1 MLRIKTIFNSTY
13 QFQRLFSL
21 YKTNNEKNSMS
32 SPAILNSTIK
42 TLIDKKQYKQAVD
55 LCYQNLE
62 KCTNYTISIAINA
75 CNILNDYQ
83 RGIDIKEKIPSN
95 ALENSYIQTSLIR
108 FYTQCHDID
117 NALHLFSSITKK
129 NSFIYTAMFKGLI
142 SNNMPEKVLDLFDE
156 MTFKPDKFI
165 LAVLFNACGEV
176 ANDRAMKIGRKLLDD
191 MLNNY
196 RNDIVLLNSAIDMLM
211 KFGDVQGA
219 ERIFGSIK
227 TKDIITYNAMMKGYI
242 RNKIYEKSL
251 DLFEQ
256 INFNVDDVTY
266 IIVFNACAQLANDRA
281 IKTGKKLL
289 HEMPNIHRNN
299 NVLLTSAIDM
309 LMKFGDVQGA
319 ERTFDS
325 IKKKD
330 IITYNAMMKGYV
342 QNEMYEKS
350 LDLVEQMD
358 SNLNHVTYAILF
370 NACVQLA
377 NDRAIKIGKKLLHE
391 MSNNYRN
398 NTVLL
403 NSAID
408 MLMKFGDVQGA
419 ERIFDSIKTKDIVS
433 YGAIM
438 KGYIRN
444 EMYEKS
450 LDLFEQINFNVD
462 DVTYIIVFNACAQ
475 LANDRAIKIGKKL
488 LHEMPNIHRN
498 NNVLLTSAIDML
510 MKFGEVEN
518 AEHFVKLIRNKNI
531 MTYGALMNGY
541 NINGEPW
548 KCLKIFQEIKQ
559 KNIVLNE
566 IIWNLVIG
574 SYSQIGM
581 IRQAEYIS
589 NQIPLHIQNEKQIQ
603 NSMIHM
609 WGKCGSIVKAQN
621 VFKLVYDPGTVTY
634 NAMINGFGLN
644 GMGSEAIELYR
655 EMPNNLHNEIS
666 HICVLNACSHSGLLH
681 QAQNIF
687 NEINLKTEKIVT
699 IMVDCLSRL
708 FLFDEALNMIDEYEK
723 KNSPCF
729 VMYMCLLSGARNNRN
744 RNLSE
749 KIYNRMKYLF
759 PDQKQRL
766 GSGVVLLS
774 NIYSSVGEHQ
784 LAKNFRSSQIKE
796 LGVKV
801 KMGLSWT
808 DANGEIVAFKAHDHS
823 HPQSREIHAEAGRI
837 HRELIEDGYKC
848 DSSWVTR
855 ELYEE
860 ETIESALC
868 GHSERLAIAFNFIQR
883 PIPEFIQVTKNLR
896 VCGDCHEATKRIARI
911 RQREIIVRDANRIHH
926 FYKNGQCSCQDH
938 F

>member
-242 RNKIYEKSL
+242 RNKI
-251 DLFEQ
+251 
-256 INFNVDDVTY
+256 
-266 IIVFNACAQLANDRA
+266 
-281 IKTGKKLL
+281 
-289 HEMPNIHRNN
+289 
-299 NVLLTSAIDM
+299 
-309 LMKFGDVQGA
+309 
-319 ERTFDS
+319 
-325 IKKKD
+325 
-330 IITYNAMMKGYV
+330 
-342 QNEMYEKS
+342 
-350 LDLVEQMD
+350 
-358 SNLNHVTYAILF
+358 
-370 NACVQLA
+370 
-377 NDRAIKIGKKLLHE
+377 
-391 MSNNYRN
+391 
-398 NTVLL
+398 
-403 NSAID
+403 
-408 MLMKFGDVQGA
+408 
-419 ERIFDSIKTKDIVS
+419 
-433 YGAIM
+433 
-438 KGYIRN
+438 
-444 EMYEKS
+444 YEKS